1 MNSQHCP
8 NCGKLIFS
16 DDGDYCPYCGH
27 RIATKNGILNLA
39 KPLKATMG
47 AVVILAAVI
56 FFVRRCSPASVEISE
71 KPSIPITVTQDSN
84 AINVTKETVQTS
96 LQTPSTNDGFDPK
109 AIAPNQEFANTPP
122 HLPTTPRPKLQ
133 PTNTPQPPT
142 ATPTRRPTNTPHP
155 PTRTPTPKPTNTP
168 RPPTATPT
176 RKPTNTP
183 SPPTPTPKPHFIAS
197 NRDSFSG
204 NQGENGWKY
213 LFETGR
219 NSGVWQEMQFDGN
232 CYRTNTWEKDVRI
245 CANEEVH
252 PGQSTRIAYEW
263 HPNFHGNI
271 TIKVHAHKIDT
282 RCGDGIW
289 IGTFRA
295 RDKQG
300 IELKLGDFHINGGDN
315 RGKTYSYQTTIDPGN
330 LIYVIID
337 IYRES
342 TCDLSRVF
350 IDIFPR

>member
-1 MNSQHCP
+1 MNSHHCP
-8 NCGKLIFS
+8 NCGKPVFL

-27 RIATKNGILNLA
+27 RIAKSNEILNLV
-39 KPLKATMG
+39 KLLKATMG

-56 FFVRRCSPASVEISE
+56 FFIRRCSFTTVEISE
-71 KPSIPITVTQDSN
+71 KPSLSVTQDSN
-84 AINVTKETVQTS
+84 TMNAADMTNQTT
-96 LQTPSTNDGFDPK
+96 LQNPSSSEGLDLKT
-109 AIAPNQEFANTPP
+109 IAPNQESTSTLPP
-122 HLPTTPRPKLQ
+122 PTRPKLQ
-133 PTNTPQPPT
+133 PTNTSLPPT
-142 ATPTRRPTNTPHP
+142 TTPTPRQTNTPRP
-155 PTRTPTPKPTNTP
+155 PTSTPTPRPTNTP
-168 RPPTATPT
+168 RPPTATST

-183 SPPTPTPKPHFIAS
+183 SPPTPTPKPNFIAS

-219 NSGVWQEMQFDGN
+219 NSGVWQEMKFDGN
-232 CYRTNTWEKDVRI
+232 CYRTNTWEHDVRI
-245 CANEEVH
+245 CANGEVH

-263 HPNFHGNI
+263 HPNFHGDI

-300 IELKLGDFHINGGDN
+300 IELKLGDFHIRGSDN
-315 RGKTYSYQTTIDPGN
+315 KGKTQKYQTTIDPGN

-350 IDIFPR
+350 IDIFPK